1 MKSERFS
8 FCFRLIEEEIN
19 GKAMRLNLPLMVF
32 SLQGDGVIGVSD
44 FNSMAEEYIADQK
57 VSLPLNINA

>member
-1 MKSERFS
+1 
-8 FCFRLIEEEIN
+8 
-19 GKAMRLNLPLMVF
+19 MRLNLPLMVF

-57 VSLPLNINA
+57 VSRPLNINA